1 MLIAGSDTTAAAIE
15 WTIAE
20 LILHP
25 LCMTKLQSELDTV
38 VGTDR
43 VVSETDISNLP
54 YLQAVVKESFR
65 LHPPGPLGVPHTAL
79 QPTKVWGYDLPA
91 NTQLLVNSYTIQRD
105 PKHWANPL
113 EFEPGRFIENPQIDL
128 KGSHFQLLPFGAGR
142 RMCPGMSL
150 AIIVVQIGVAR
161 LAQGFNFV
169 LPHGEDPRNL
179 DMTERFGITLARVNP
194 LLVILKPRLPSNL
207 Y

>member
-25 LCMTKLQSELDTV
+25 QCMKKLQGELDTV

-43 VVSETDISNLP
+43 VVSETDLSNLP

-65 LHPPGPLGVPHTAL
+65 LHPPGPLGIPHMAL

-113 EFEPGRFIENPQIDL
+113 EFRPERFIENPQIDL

-150 AIIVVQIGVAR
+150 GILVAQISVAR
-161 LAQGFNFV
+161 LAQGFNFA

-179 DMTERFGITLARVNP
+179 DMTERFGTIMARVKP
-194 LLVILKPRLPSNL
+194 LLVIPKPRLPSNL

>member
-25 LCMTKLQSELDTV
+25 LCMKKLQSELDTV

-91 NTQLLVNSYTIQRD
+91 NMQLLVNSYTIQRD